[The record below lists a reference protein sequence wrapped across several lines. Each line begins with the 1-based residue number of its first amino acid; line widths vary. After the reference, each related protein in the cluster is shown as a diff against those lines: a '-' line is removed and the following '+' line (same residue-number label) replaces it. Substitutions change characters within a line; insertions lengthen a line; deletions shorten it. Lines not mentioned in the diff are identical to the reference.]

1 MKFRPSLA
9 FLTVLAAALWL
20 VPNAAAA
27 INITSTEVTSPAGT
41 RFAIPFENATETITI
56 SGTAAG
62 ATAGEE
68 VDLRC
73 YRTAADYVELAENV
87 PVEADGSFE
96 VSGAEV
102 ERDDVCRLRAVP
114 SGTTPSASEL
124 QAFSGPLLAT
134 GASETIAIDEGQ
146 NSGTTYDYYV
156 DAEGVTGGDDYDSAG
171 DCGLADTYLRS
182 PETEAIETFFCNDYF
197 EGEVDYG
204 DAGVPA
210 EPKESGFTV
219 DGENAYFSFN
229 AEDISRFNAGFPAL
243 QWSVTQDPLTGD
255 ATLHEEQAL
264 VFCKEPGFPPD
275 DENCSEFIESGVRDK
290 RTIEQTHDGHLVVI
304 TDEFSSTDGQS
315 HQIVATP
322 DNQQNFGEHAETVEY
337 EFPGESGYTH
347 HAEGESVSF
356 TDSTP
361 APIYIQAEEAP
372 DGDTE
377 TGRGAIVF
385 FQPSSP
391 AYFNFDDGSE
401 RNSFYFE
408 NHVTV
413 PATGT
418 APLKYAYASSFEQAE
433 VEALVND
440 ALHPESPPVN
450 PGGGSGGST
459 STGTSTTKTT
469 TTTKATTTPKHGKAT
484 FRVVKVAHDKT
495 TGTARLEVKTTGPG
509 TLTLTCPRLQT
520 VTKKASKAGIGYLSL
535 KPTPE
540 LETLLHER
548 GIAHINVKIQFKANA
563 GGGRTKVKPMHLIYR
578 G

>member
-27 INITSTEVTSPAGT
+27 INITSTEVTTPSGP
-41 RFAIPFENATETITI
+41 RFAIPAEHATESITVA
-56 SGTAAG
+56 GTAG
-62 ATAGEE
+62 GITAGEE

-73 YRTAADYVELAENV
+73 YRTPTESDLLAANV
-87 PVEADGSFE
+87 PLAGDGSFE
-96 VSGAEV
+96 ATGVEIGAN
-102 ERDDVCRLRAVP
+102 DVCRLRAVP
-114 SGTTPSASEL
+114 AGSMPEASEL
-124 QAFSGPLLAT
+124 GAFTGPVLASGDGEPFK
-134 GASETIAIDEGQ
+134 IAGGQ
-146 NSGTTYDYYV
+146 NNGTTYDYYV
-156 DAEGVTGGDDYDSAG
+156 DAEGVTGGDDYDSVG

-182 PETEAIETFFCNDYF
+182 GEFESLETFFCNDYF
-197 EGEVDYG
+197 EGQVEYG
-204 DAGVPA
+204 GDESVPS

-219 DGENAYFSFN
+219 DGENAYFSYN
-229 AEDISRFNAGFPAL
+229 AELISRFNAGFPAL
-243 QWSVTQDPLTGD
+243 QLNYTQDPLTGD
-255 ATLHEEQAL
+255 TTIHEEEAL
-264 VFCKEPGFPPD
+264 VFCNEQGFPPD
-275 DENCSEFIESGVRDK
+275 DETCSEFIESGVRDK

-315 HQIVATP
+315 HQIVALP
-322 DNQQNFGEHAETVEY
+322 DNQQNFGNHAQTVEY
-337 EFPGESGYTH
+337 KFPGESGYTH
-347 HAEGESVSF
+347 RGEGESVSF

-391 AYFNFDDGSE
+391 AYFNFDAANE

-450 PGGGSGGST
+450 PGGGSGRST
-459 STGTSTTKTT
+459 STVPITTQ
-469 TTTKATTTPKHGKAT
+469 TTTPRRRSMGKRPSGSSKSPTTRPPAP
-484 FRVVKVAHDKT
+484 HDS
-495 TGTARLEVKTTGPG
+495 R
-509 TLTLTCPRLQT
+509 
-520 VTKKASKAGIGYLSL
+520 
-535 KPTPE
+535 
-540 LETLLHER
+540 
-548 GIAHINVKIQFKANA
+548 
-563 GGGRTKVKPMHLIYR
+563 
-578 G
+578 